1 MFTPVLNGYGYGWQS
16 GESLGRPRVDH
27 SGSYDGFSTYI
38 VRFIRDRLTVI
49 VLSNSDRA
57 TGAGTGMDLARLT
70 FGESYALPTLP
81 LRDQLFDA
89 VRARGAASA
98 IAQIMELRRGS
109 PTLPSDETLL
119 DLGYDLLEAALLADA
134 VAIFEHNLGLHP
146 TSAYSYDGLA
156 DAALAVGDTERA
168 ARHLQTSLRMD
179 PANTYAI
186 NKLKRL
192 RR

>member
-1 MFTPVLNGYGYGWQS
+1 
-16 GESLGRPRVDH
+16 
-27 SGSYDGFSTYI
+27 
-38 VRFIRDRLTVI
+38 
-49 VLSNSDRA
+49 
-57 TGAGTGMDLARLT
+57 
-70 FGESYALPTLP
+70 
-81 LRDQLFDA
+81 
-89 VRARGAASA
+89 
-98 IAQIMELRRGS
+98 MELRRGS